1 MSFHHLFSQEQNT
14 QQTQELA
21 SHEMQRQR
29 LQIQAQNDGDVAENT
44 YWDHSAEH
52 SDAQFYSPPL
62 KFLSLDRHPAKG
74 GVSVPFPLKLHEMLD
89 QIEADGLAEV
99 ISWQPH
105 GRCFVV
111 HDPKRFS
118 DSVMPTYFRQTK
130 FASFQRQLNLYGFSR
145 LTSGRDKGGYFHEL
159 FLKGK
164 SFLCHR
170 MQRLKIKGTGVRKA
184 SSPETEPQFYAM
196 SYVNSGNSSYDKL
209 NDYQHLHGTEQPS
222 LWSNINDNTTPLSNL
237 FLQQRNQ
244 QQQQQQ
250 TNDPSPQLP
259 QAALTSS
266 PQLQQQNT
274 TLDYTQV
281 YTLPQLMQ
289 VQQQLPQVPN
299 MLDWVKVLHQQQ
311 AQIAAMQQQ
320 LAMHQSQPQPLI
332 VQVQHMQP
340 IAQQQYEPL
349 RHEQERDRPKP
360 QVSSKQ
366 QDQDQEF
373 HSILAALCKMPVES
387 SVCNK
392 SAPSLLENNSLASLF
407 EMLTE

>member
-1 MSFHHLFSQEQNT
+1 MSFHPLFSQGNNT
-14 QQTQELA
+14 QQNQELE

-29 LQIQAQNDGDVAENT
+29 LQMQAQHDVDVVDNSFS
-44 YWDHSAEH
+44 DHSTEH
-52 SDAQFYSPPL
+52 SESQYYSPPL
-62 KFLSLDRHPAKG
+62 KFLSLERQPAKG

-184 SSPETEPQFYAM
+184 ASPETEPQFYAM
-196 SYVNSGNSSYDKL
+196 SYVKAGNSSYDKS
-209 NDYQHLHGTEQPS
+209 NDHQHLHVTEPLS
-222 LWSNINDNTTPLSNL
+222 LWSNINDNRTPLSNL

-244 QQQQQQ
+244 QQLQ

-259 QAALTSS
+259 QAALMPP
-266 PQLQQQNT
+266 PQHQQQDTNF
-274 TLDYTQV
+274 DYTQV

-289 VQQQLPQVPN
+289 VQQQLPQIPN

-311 AQIAAMQQQ
+311 AQIATMQQQ

-340 IAQQQYEPL
+340 TAQQQYEVPQ
-349 RHEQERDRPKP
+349 RHEQESEHLKRQTP
-360 QVSSKQ
+360 SKQ
-366 QDQDQEF
+366 QDQDKEF

-387 SVCNK
+387 QCNK
-392 SAPSLLENNSLASLF
+392 STPSLLENESLASLF